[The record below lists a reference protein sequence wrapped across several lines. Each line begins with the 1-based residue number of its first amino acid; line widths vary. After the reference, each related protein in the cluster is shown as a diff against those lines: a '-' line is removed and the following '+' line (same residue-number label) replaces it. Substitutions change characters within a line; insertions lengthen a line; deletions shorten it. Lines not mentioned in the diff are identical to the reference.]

1 MSGCITELQL
11 DGNCCIVL
19 DGFGLIV
26 QIADAVLNNQI
37 ERSAITNRVEVA
49 VTGVGGGHAV
59 AAHVDRVRRKGGGEC
74 SPRADRRYLA
84 DAVHGDGDSTGWN
97 EQIQLNRSADCR
109 WVSNR
114 HWRKRVKVQQRC
126 CLADAVGLRV

>member
-1 MSGCITELQL
+1 MSGSITELQL

-37 ERSAITNRVEVA
+37 ERSAVSNRVEVA
-49 VTGVGGGHAV
+49 VTGVGGGNAV
-59 AAHVDRVRRKGGGEC
+59 TTYIDRARRKGGGEC
-74 SPRADRRYLA
+74 SARADRRYLA

-97 EQIQLNRSADCR
+97 GQCQVNRSADVC
-109 WVSNR
+109 
-114 HWRKRVKVQQRC
+114 WRF
-126 CLADAVGLRV
+126 